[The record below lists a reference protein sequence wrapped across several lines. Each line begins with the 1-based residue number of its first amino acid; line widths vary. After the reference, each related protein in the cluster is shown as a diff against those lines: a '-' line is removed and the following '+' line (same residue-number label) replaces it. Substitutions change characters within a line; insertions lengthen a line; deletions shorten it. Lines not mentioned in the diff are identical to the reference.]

1 MDYGYNIINN
11 IITKAMRLI
20 INKDDSNNLEKV
32 FDLVKK
38 LNGIAY
44 DLINAEKPSSM
55 LVLRSII
62 SLDEYAFDLG
72 TITREL
78 YNTMSKR
85 INSTFAIPEETTTE

>member
-1 MDYGYNIINN
+1 
-11 IITKAMRLI
+11 MRLI

-32 FDLVKK
+32 FDIVKK

-62 SLDEYAFDLG
+62 SLDEYAFDLSS
-72 TITREL
+72 ITREL

-85 INSTFAIPEETTTE
+85 INSTFTIPEEITTE